1 MSLRIIT
8 TGGTI
13 DKIYFDEKSEFEV
26 GDPLV
31 DRVLEEAHAGIEYEI
46 EHLMRK
52 DSLDMSDDDRQAI
65 REAVERAS
73 ENHIVITH
81 GTDSMVDTG
90 KALAGIKDKVV
101 VLTGA
106 LSPVRFRTSD
116 ATFNIGMAVAAVQSL
131 ENGVYIAMNGT
142 IFDASRVRKNR
153 EKNRFE
159 KI

>member
-13 DKIYFDEKSEFEV
+13 DKIYFDAKSEFEV
-26 GDPLV
+26 GDPLI
-31 DRVLEEAHAGIEYEI
+31 DRVLEEAHAGIEYDI

-52 DSLDMSDDDRQAI
+52 DSLEMTDDDRQAI
-65 REAVERAS
+65 YQAVERAP
-73 ENHIVITH
+73 ERQIVITH
-81 GTDSMVDTG
+81 GTDSMADTG
-90 KALAGIKDKVV
+90 KALAGIKGKVI

-106 LSPVRFRTSD
+106 LSPVRFRSSD

-131 ENGVYIAMNGT
+131 KNGVYIAMNGT
-142 IFDASRVRKNR
+142 VFDALHVRKNR
-153 EKNRFE
+153 EMNRFE